1 MVTEL
6 PSQGAAWWRGA
17 GFSVAWPGRGEACHH
32 RLFAA
37 RHRSKFTA
45 SRATLTREK
54 SVPDGILQQS
64 SYRAFTLRDL
74 PAIPQI
80 AGLPAELRLQLQAVA
95 SVLPFRVNRYVL
107 DHLIDWSRVPD
118 DPIYQLTFPQPEMLD
133 AADLSTMTD
142 LLRSDAPAG
151 AVEAAAR
158 AIQHRLNPHPAG
170 QVDLNVPIEGGSEV
184 RGVQHKYR
192 ETVLFFPAQGQTC
205 HAYCTYCFRWA
216 QFVGLEDLKFAAR
229 EADQLVGY
237 LRRHPE
243 VTSVLFTGGDPLV
256 MRTALLRRYIE
267 PLLAARLPQL
277 ASIRVGTK
285 ALAYWPQRFVEGVDA
300 DDLMRLFEEVQAH
313 GVHMALMAHSSHPR
327 ELQTEL
333 AQAAFCRVRGT
344 GAVIRCQAPLIR
356 RVNDH
361 PTIWSELW
369 REQVRLG
376 AVPYYMFVERDTGP
390 KEYFKVPLARAHAIF
405 RDAYRQVSG
414 LGRSVRGPSMSA
426 TPGKVLIDGV
436 IDVNGRPHFVLKFL
450 QARNP
455 EWVGRLFLAEYS
467 DRAAWLDELRP
478 AGGAARFFFED
489 EMDQFKRQRQR
500 QRLGIVG
507 GGAGPLKLIRDDAA
521 SSGPGQPQ

>member
-1 MVTEL
+1 M
-6 PSQGAAWWRGA
+6 
-17 GFSVAWPGRGEACHH
+17 
-32 RLFAA
+32 
-37 RHRSKFTA
+37 
-45 SRATLTREK
+45 
-54 SVPDGILQQS
+54 PDGMLQQS
-64 SYRAFTLRDL
+64 SYRAYTLRDL

-80 AGLPAELRLQLQAVA
+80 AALPAELRRQLQAVA
-95 SVLPFRVNRYVL
+95 SVLPFRVNSYVI

-118 DPIYQLTFPQPEMLD
+118 DPIYQLTFPQPEMLE
-133 AADLSTMTD
+133 AADLATMTG
-142 LLRSDAPAG
+142 LLHRGASAG
-151 AVEAAAR
+151 EVDAAAR

-170 QVDLNVPIEGGSEV
+170 QVDLNVPIDEGREV

-256 MRTALLRRYIE
+256 MRTSLLRRYIE
-267 PLLAARLPQL
+267 PILAAKLPHL
-277 ASIRVGTK
+277 ASIRIGTK
-285 ALAYWPQRFVEGVDA
+285 ALAYWPQRFVDGPDA
-300 DDLMRLFEEVQAH
+300 DDLMRLFEEVQAQ
-313 GVHMALMAHSSHPR
+313 GLHMAVMAHSSHPR
-327 ELQTEL
+327 ELEGPV
-333 AQAAFCRVRGT
+333 AQAAFRRVVAT

-361 PTIWSELW
+361 PAIWSELW

-405 RDAYRQVSG
+405 RDAYRQTPG

-426 TPGKVLIDGV
+426 TPGKVLVDGV
-436 IDVNGRPHFVLKFL
+436 IDVGGRPHFVLKFL

-467 DRAAWLDELRP
+467 DRAAWLDELQP
-478 AGGAARFFFED
+478 AGGAAQFFFAD
-489 EMDQFKRQRQR
+489 EMAEIKRQRRIQHLTVLGR
-500 QRLGIVG
+500 SEPSLRLV
-507 GGAGPLKLIRDDAA
+507 RDDAA
-521 SSGPGQPQ
+521 S